1 MQIDDEAIALLRQQ
15 IEAQLALAA
24 EERRKNDLTE
34 QTLRQAL
41 AETQIRQ
48 VAERNRLQIQL
59 DTNEKVAGLAGSLPQ
74 VFLAIHGIRE
84 WCREASRRLDRI
96 DEILILQLSGRG
108 NDNKARV
115 TELQQ
120 ELQQEH
126 NQRLLVQEYD
136 NLREL
141 EEQKAEHGS
150 IDLPLSLRN
159 QIKKTT
165 RRIEELEA
173 KLNG

>member
-1 MQIDDEAIALLRQQ
+1 MQIDDEAIAILRQQ

-24 EERRKNDLTE
+24 EEKRKNDLTE

-48 VAERNRLQIQL
+48 VAERNRLQMAL
-59 DTNEKVAGLAGSLPQ
+59 DTNERVAGLAGSLPQ

-84 WCREASRRLDRI
+84 WCREAGRRLDRI

-141 EEQKAEHGS
+141 EEQAAEYGS
-150 IDLPLSLRN
+150 VDLPLSIRN
-159 QIKKTT
+159 QIKKTKK
-165 RRIEELEA
+165 RIEELEIR
-173 KLNG
+173 LGS